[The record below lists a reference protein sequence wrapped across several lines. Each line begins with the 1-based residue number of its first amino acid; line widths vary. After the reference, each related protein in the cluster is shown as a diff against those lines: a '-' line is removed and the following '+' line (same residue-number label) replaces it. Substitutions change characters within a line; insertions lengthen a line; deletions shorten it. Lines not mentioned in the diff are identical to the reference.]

1 MREFLVKLK
10 KFFKKD
16 SDTDVNIDEDIDGY
30 TELLEELIQLK
41 RKLSSA
47 DQELME
53 LEYARNKLVNEIENK
68 LFQKQI

>member
-1 MREFLVKLK
+1 MGEFLVKLK

>member
-1 MREFLVKLK
+1 MGEFLVKLK

-68 LFQKQI
+68 LFQKQL